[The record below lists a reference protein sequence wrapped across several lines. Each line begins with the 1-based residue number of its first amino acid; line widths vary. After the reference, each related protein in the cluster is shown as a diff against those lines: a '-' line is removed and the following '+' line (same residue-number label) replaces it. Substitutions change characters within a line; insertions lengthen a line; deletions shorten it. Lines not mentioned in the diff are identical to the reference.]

1 MKMDS
6 VMEDC
11 DWSPSSQGSCWWLS
25 GLKVVVTLLL
35 FRREEEGEVVV
46 ARPGDS

>member
-25 GLKVVVTLLL
+25 GLKVVTLLL
-35 FRREEEGEVVV
+35 FMREEGEVVV
-46 ARPGDS
+46 ARAGDS

>member
-1 MKMDS
+1 MDS

-25 GLKVVVTLLL
+25 GLKVVTLLL
-35 FRREEEGEVVV
+35 LPEEEGEVVV

>member
-25 GLKVVVTLLL
+25 GLKVVTLLL
-35 FRREEEGEVVV
+35 LPEEEGEVVV
-46 ARPGDS
+46 ARAGDS

>member
-1 MKMDS
+1 MDS

-25 GLKVVVTLLL
+25 GLKVVTLLL
-35 FRREEEGEVVV
+35 LPEEEGEVVV
-46 ARPGDS
+46 ARAGDS